1 VAKEYNISRP
11 TGTCAGC
18 DRAFEVGDG
27 FFTILKDTD
36 EELARNDFCLDC
48 WDKNPQQGEGILGVW
63 RGKIPAKQEKKR
75 VFIDDELLVSF
86 FSSLEGTED
95 PSRISLRFVVA
106 LALMRKRLLSY
117 DGVTTTPDGREMW
130 KMSLRKVEKP
140 FMVANPHLD
149 EEKIAE
155 VSQRLG
161 EILNGELA

>member
-1 VAKEYNISRP
+1 MAKEYNISRP

-106 LALMRKRLLSY
+106 LALMQ
-117 DGVTTTPDGREMW
+117 TTAELRWSNHHARWTGNVENEPSKGRET
-130 KMSLRKVEKP
+130 L
-140 FMVANPHLD
+140 HG
-149 EEKIAE
+149 
-155 VSQRLG
+155 G
-161 EILNGELA
+161 ESASG